1 MNDLCFIYWFTYRIQ
16 IAWAFGSMLMP
27 LRHRPDAKVS
37 DRCLIGVEPMVLA
50 IWGYIICLNF
60 LMCVFNL
67 FSFHQ
72 PPVYNHP
79 SPIIQSPNS
88 LLANVF
94 CLQRV
99 RLKIKFILS
108 YLVLFEMRIQPIG
121 MGLLSLCTRNQS
133 ASIVLQMRAG
143 GFSHIKVSFRNYFPF
158 ETQH

>member
-37 DRCLIGVEPMVLA
+37 DRCLIGVGQMVLA
-50 IWGYIICLNF
+50 IWGYIMCLNF
-60 LMCVFNL
+60 LMCVFKL

-88 LLANVF
+88 LVANVF
-94 CLQRV
+94 VCRECDSKLS
-99 RLKIKFILS
+99 LS
-108 YLVLFEMRIQPIG
+108 YLIYLIFLPFIVPFQWQHEKQNWSPWLNIDYKQ
-121 MGLLSLCTRNQS
+121 LLDNIIATVVWR
-133 ASIVLQMRAG
+133 
-143 GFSHIKVSFRNYFPF
+143 
-158 ETQH
+158 